1 MDVRLRQFSVSQLTI
16 QMVYFKVPWY
26 LMPVTRDLLEKNTES
41 SGGKKIHP
49 STNVP
54 HHVHLTR
61 PSPYS
66 WMPEDASNQYLI
78 MLKPFNEQSM
88 SLIDGVE
95 WWEMEL

>member
-1 MDVRLRQFSVSQLTI
+1 
-16 QMVYFKVPWY
+16 MV
-26 LMPVTRDLLEKNTES
+26 LNASHRGLLEKNTES
-41 SGGKKIHP
+41 SGGKKIHK

-54 HHVHLTR
+54 HHVHPTR

-66 WMPEDASNQYLI
+66 RIPEDASNQYLK
-78 MLKPFNEQSM
+78 MLKPFKEQSM